1 MSALSTGPDSM
12 FIFLHSSQSTR
23 SPLAGRVLR
32 LLKLHLLCGSLPDI
46 TSGDRLRPPL
56 EPERGFVGVI
66 APQLSF
72 PLFYVRFR
80 DLE

>member
-1 MSALSTGPDSM
+1 MRRHVLPAES
-12 FIFLHSSQSTR
+12 
-23 SPLAGRVLR
+23 LAAQESVDVRAFHRVLR